1 MWLQPQSCVL
11 FNLGEPMYK
20 ITIDLSAWGTENEV
34 LTIETFDFDKIEIIK
49 EFIEFQQAHGWAVDY
64 DVVIEEDED
73 EDEDEEEAED
83 EEYEDEDGDY
93 FYDAENDAW
102 YQYDAETDEW
112 FEVDPEEDEDE
123 SDETV
128 GEDAG
133 NTYIFNITQA
143 PEEK

>member
-20 ITIDLSAWGTENEV
+20 ITIDLSTWGTEDEV

-49 EFIEFQQAHGWAVDY
+49 EFIEFQQDHGWAVDY
-64 DVVIEEDED
+64 DVVTEEDEEDED
-73 EDEDEEEAED
+73 EAED

-93 FYDAENDAW
+93 FYDVVSDAW

-112 FEVDPEEDEDE
+112 FEVDAEEDESKDE
-123 SDETV
+123 VETT
-128 GEDAG
+128 GD
-133 NTYIFNITQA
+133 TYVFNITTVEDK
-143 PEEK
+143 EEK

>member
-1 MWLQPQSCVL
+1 MVAAPKLCP

-20 ITIDLSAWGTENEV
+20 ITIDLSAWGTEDEV

-49 EFIEFQQAHGWAVDY
+49 EFIEFQQDHGWAVDY
-64 DVVIEEDED
+64 DVVIEED

-112 FEVDPEEDEDE
+112 FEVDPEEEE
-123 SDETV
+123 EEDETV

>member
-1 MWLQPQSCVL
+1 
-11 FNLGEPMYK
+11 MYK
-20 ITIDLSAWGTENEV
+20 ITIDLSAWGTEDEV
-34 LTIETFDFDKIEIIK
+34 MTIETFDFDKIEIIK

-64 DVVIEEDED
+64 DVVTEEDEDED

-123 SDETV
+123 SDKTV

>member
-1 MWLQPQSCVL
+1 
-11 FNLGEPMYK
+11 MYK
-20 ITIDLSAWGTENEV
+20 ITIDLSDWGTEDEV

-64 DVVIEEDED
+64 DVV

>member
-20 ITIDLSAWGTENEV
+20 ITIDLSAWGTEDE
-34 LTIETFDFDKIEIIK
+34 LMTIETFDFDKIEIIK
-49 EFIEFQQAHGWAVDY
+49 EFIEFQQDHGWAVDY
-64 DVVIEEDED
+64 DVVTEEDEEDED
-73 EDEDEEEAED
+73 EAED

-93 FYDAENDAW
+93 FYDVENDAW

-128 GEDAG
+128 GEEAG

>member
-1 MWLQPQSCVL
+1 
-11 FNLGEPMYK
+11 MYK
-20 ITIDLSAWGTENEV
+20 ITIDLSAWGTEDEV
-34 LTIETFDFDKIEIIK
+34 MTIETFDFDKIEIIK

-64 DVVIEEDED
+64 DVVTEEDEDED

-112 FEVDPEEDEDE
+112 FEVDPEEEE
-123 SDETV
+123 EDETV

>member
-1 MWLQPQSCVL
+1 MWLQPQSCIL

-20 ITIDLSAWGTENEV
+20 ITIDLSAWGTEDEV
-34 LTIETFDFDKIEIIK
+34 MTIETFDFDKIEIIK
-49 EFIEFQQAHGWAVDY
+49 EFIDFQKDHGWAVDY
-64 DVVIEEDED
+64 DVVIE

-112 FEVDPEEDEDE
+112 FEVDPEEDEEEDEDE

>member
-20 ITIDLSAWGTENEV
+20 ITIDLSAWGTEDE
-34 LTIETFDFDKIEIIK
+34 LMTIETFDFDKIEIIK
-49 EFIEFQQAHGWAVDY
+49 EFIEFQQDHGWAVDY
-64 DVVIEEDED
+64 DVVTEEDEEDED
-73 EDEDEEEAED
+73 EAED

-93 FYDAENDAW
+93 FYDVENDAW

-112 FEVDPEEDEDE
+112 FEVDAKEAESEDEVEATGD
-123 SDETV
+123 
-128 GEDAG
+128 
-133 NTYIFNITQA
+133 TYIFNITQA

>member
-1 MWLQPQSCVL
+1 
-11 FNLGEPMYK
+11 MYK
-20 ITIDLSAWGTENEV
+20 ITIDLSTWGTDDEV
-34 LTIETFDFDKIEIIK
+34 MTIETFDFDKIEIIK
-49 EFIEFQQAHGWAVDY
+49 EFIEFQQEHGWAVDY
-64 DVVIEEDED
+64 DVVTEEDED
-73 EDEDEEEAED
+73 EDED

-112 FEVDPEEDEDE
+112 FEVDAEEVEDE

>member
-1 MWLQPQSCVL
+1 
-11 FNLGEPMYK
+11 MYK
-20 ITIDLSAWGTENEV
+20 ITIDLSAWGTEDEV
-34 LTIETFDFDKIEIIK
+34 MTIETFDFDKIEIIK
-49 EFIEFQQAHGWAVDY
+49 EFIEFQKDHGWAVDY
-64 DVVIEEDED
+64 DVV
-73 EDEDEEEAED
+73 EDEEEAED

>member
-1 MWLQPQSCVL
+1 
-11 FNLGEPMYK
+11 MYK
-20 ITIDLSAWGTENEV
+20 ITIDLSAWGTDDEV
-34 LTIETFDFDKIEIIK
+34 MTIETFDFEKIEIIR
-49 EFIEFQQAHGWAVDY
+49 EFIEFQKDYGWAVDY
-64 DVVIEEDED
+64 DVVED